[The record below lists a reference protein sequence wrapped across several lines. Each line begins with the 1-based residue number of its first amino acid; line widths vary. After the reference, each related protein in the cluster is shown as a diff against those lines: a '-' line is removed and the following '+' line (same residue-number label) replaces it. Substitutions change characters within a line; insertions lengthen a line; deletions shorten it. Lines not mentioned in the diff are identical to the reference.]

1 MIKHAMNNFNLK
13 EKDSCA
19 NSIKIP
25 TFLTISL
32 ICITILVP
40 DQFLNAYDLEVL
52 RSLPKSIHSAK
63 ELFRISFPCL
73 LSLALCPMTLYMY
86 QPLVDTF
93 WFNLDPD
100 LLVLPNVNEAILCFL
115 MPAGVV
121 YATSFGFAIDTAVAK
136 QSK

>member
-1 MIKHAMNNFNLK
+1 MIKHATNNFNLS
-13 EKDSCA
+13 D
-19 NSIKIP
+19 KIHMQIP
-25 TFLTISL
+25 SKYQHSQPYHKFVSFF
-32 ICITILVP
+32 VP